1 MAAPSVTLFGPLDTI
16 VGPYIEWIVLALV
29 LLNLVTR
36 KVASDT
42 YRERAAQGEDEFDR
56 HTGHMATTWALI
68 LASFYY
74 MTLHQHGG
82 LVMST
87 LVLGLFITDFFEFEA
102 RKVEAR
108 ESLSPELPKSSLL
121 VSTLVVLY
129 AAYQTLFFII
139 APFWNAVV

>member
-1 MAAPSVTLFGPLDTI
+1 MASPSVTIFGPLDTI
-16 VGPYIEWIVLALV
+16 VGPYIEWVVLV
-29 LLNLVTR
+29 LVIVNLVTR
-36 KVASDT
+36 KVASDK
-42 YRERAAQGEDEFDR
+42 YRQRAAEGEDDFDR
-56 HTGHMATTWALI
+56 HTGHMATTWALV

-139 APFWNAVV
+139 APYWNAVV